1 MIDQRTDMNQR
12 PAVAG
17 VVARVV
23 ATPQAPALRA
33 RCALWAFDA
42 PGTGITAIAGVPTQ
56 HRRPSIE

>member
-1 MIDQRTDMNQR
+1 MIDERTDMNQR

-23 ATPQAPALRA
+23 ATQQAQARRA
-33 RCALWAFDA
+33 RCALRTFDA
-42 PGTGITAIAGVPTQ
+42 PGTGITAIAGAPTQ